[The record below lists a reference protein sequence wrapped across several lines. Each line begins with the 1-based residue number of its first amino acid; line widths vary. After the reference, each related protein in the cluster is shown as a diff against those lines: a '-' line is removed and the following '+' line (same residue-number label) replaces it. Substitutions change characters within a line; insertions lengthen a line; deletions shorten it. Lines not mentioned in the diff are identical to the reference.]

1 MLMSLFRKK
10 KEEKPKKTI
19 TKAVSR
25 KAVRKAAAKRVA
37 KKNVRKVVKKT
48 AKKPA
53 KKAIRT
59 IEVIEIIDVAP
70 ESVFWLNGGEA
81 LKNLIELRDAL
92 ENMSEEQFDFHT
104 KRDGNDFA
112 NWIDG
117 VIGHENLAKEIKKA
131 KTKDASLKVIGKY
144 VA

>member
-1 MLMSLFRKK
+1 MLMNLFRKK

-25 KAVRKAAAKRVA
+25 KAVRKAAVKRVV
-37 KKNVRKVVKKT
+37 KKNVRKVTKKAVKKSP
-48 AKKPA
+48 KKT
-53 KKAIRT
+53 IRT
-59 IEVIEIIDVAP
+59 IEIIEIIDVAP
-70 ESVFWLNGGEA
+70 ESVFWLNGGES

-92 ENMSEEQFDFHT
+92 ESMGEEQFDFHT

-112 NWIDG
+112 NWIEG
-117 VIGHENLAKEIKKA
+117 AIGHENLAKEIKKA

>member
-1 MLMSLFRKK
+1 MLMNLFRKK

-25 KAVRKAAAKRVA
+25 KAVRKAAAKRVV
-37 KKNVRKVVKKT
+37 KKNVRKVVKKV
-48 AKKPA
+48 AKKTT

-59 IEVIEIIDVAP
+59 IEIIEIIDVSP
-70 ESVFWLNGGEA
+70 ELVFWLNGGEA

-92 ENMSEEQFDFHT
+92 ETMSEEQFDFHT

-112 NWIDG
+112 NWIEG
-117 VIGHENLAKEIKKA
+117 VIGHEKLAKEIKRV
-131 KTKDASLKVIGKY
+131 KTKDASMKAINKY

>member
-1 MLMSLFRKK
+1 MRLKK
-10 KEEKPKKTI
+10 QLKT
-19 TKAVSR
+19 T
-25 KAVRKAAAKRVA
+25 
-37 KKNVRKVVKKT
+37 
-48 AKKPA
+48 

-70 ESVFWLNGGEA
+70 ESVFWVGLNGGET

-92 ENMSEEQFDFHT
+92 ETMSEEQFDFHT

-112 NWIDG
+112 NWIEG

-131 KTKDASLKVIGKY
+131 KQAML
-144 VA
+144 A